1 MEPGSIELYLFYN
14 IYPPRPR
21 SPWRRLPASRP
32 CGLRARAIPRGAAA
46 RGRSRRGR
54 RVSVTSLRRRA
65 RGRTEVSDPRRATA
79 GRRRRS
85 EICGRSGPRG
95 PWRPP
100 GRRRISYLVCPR
112 GRRGACARRRAPRIE
127 SGPFSTRSYAISGF
141 CPRAHRCPRVH
152 NLQLPEHTLRFQGH
166 LPALY
171 AARSVRKVPTMPKK
185 VPSGRS
191 RKPTGVAQTLRG
203 RGRRTAP

>member
-32 CGLRARAIPRGAAA
+32 PLRAARAIPRGAA

-100 GRRRISYLVCPR
+100 GRDVSRNAPAGGV
-112 GRRGACARRRAPRIE
+112 GRALAAAPRE
-127 SGPFSTRSYAISGF
+127 SNRDRFPHVRTQFPASARALTRARID
-141 CPRAHRCPRVH
+141 ARVCIIY
-152 NLQLPEHTLRFQGH
+152 NSRNTL
-166 LPALY
+166 
-171 AARSVRKVPTMPKK
+171 
-185 VPSGRS
+185 
-191 RKPTGVAQTLRG
+191 
-203 RGRRTAP
+203 

>member
-1 MEPGSIELYLFYN
+1 MVYGTRVYRIISFIISIPRARALPGVVFR
-14 IYPPRPR
+14 PPA
-21 SPWRRLPASRP
+21 PAG
-32 CGLRARAIPRGAAA
+32 CARAIPRGAAA

-65 RGRTEVSDPRRATA
+65 RGRTEVSDPRRATRPVA
-79 GRRRRS
+79 DADRKSVGGPVRVGR
-85 EICGRSGPRG
+85 GGP
-95 PWRPP
+95 PAET
-100 GRRRISYLVCPR
+100 YLVCPR

>member
-100 GRRRISYLVCPR
+100 GRSTRRRISYAPAGGV
-112 GRRGACARRRAPRIE
+112 GRALAAAPRE
-127 SGPFSTRSYAISGF
+127 SNRDRFPHVRTQFPASA
-141 CPRAHRCPRVH
+141 RARIDARVCIIY
-152 NLQLPEHTLRFQGH
+152 NSRNTL
-166 LPALY
+166 
-171 AARSVRKVPTMPKK
+171 
-185 VPSGRS
+185 
-191 RKPTGVAQTLRG
+191 
-203 RGRRTAP
+203 